1 MATASARVPPLE
13 LSLKE
18 GVMISRRF
26 ASIDALRGLA
36 ALGVVFSHISQHQ
49 SFVQTPATPFW
60 LGAALDQACSYGR
73 VGVTLFFV
81 ISGFCIHLRWAS
93 IRREGRDAHID
104 FASFWKKRFR
114 RLYPPFFV
122 ALVFYVGVQTW
133 DGTIRWSSF
142 DAYDLVSHLLMVHN
156 FDERTIFSFNGVF
169 WTLAIEEQLYCAY
182 FLLLYMRSR
191 WGWGPTLFVCISG
204 RLAWFALAFA
214 VNNLGY
220 KFRLPHDAGSLAHW
234 FVWALGA
241 ISIEAAFGLIKLPA
255 WSLKSKY
262 AVITFAFA
270 AFCQHVSEFHLFG
283 EVGWQLARLAA
294 APVWGVGCFVVVNKL
309 VAAESQWCANRAAPR
324 YVTFFAA
331 LGLFSYSTY
340 LMHSFVL
347 RYVDPAFRGTLG
359 ITNSLPVR
367 FLTLVLCVGFSWV
380 FFVCIERPFIAKP
393 VARKSDSP
401 GTTKSSILSPAVS

>member
-1 MATASARVPPLE
+1 
-13 LSLKE
+13 
-18 GVMISRRF
+18 MISRRF

-122 ALVFYVGVQTW
+122 ALVFYVGVQTLQ
-133 DGTIRWSSF
+133 DGTNSLELPL

-191 WGWGPTLFVCISG
+191 WGWGPTLFVCIS
-204 RLAWFALAFA
+204 
-214 VNNLGY
+214 
-220 KFRLPHDAGSLAHW
+220 
-234 FVWALGA
+234 
-241 ISIEAAFGLIKLPA
+241 EAARVVSPWHSPSTI
-255 WSLKSKY
+255 WS
-262 AVITFAFA
+262 
-270 AFCQHVSEFHLFG
+270 
-283 EVGWQLARLAA
+283 
-294 APVWGVGCFVVVNKL
+294 
-309 VAAESQWCANRAAPR
+309 
-324 YVTFFAA
+324 
-331 LGLFSYSTY
+331 
-340 LMHSFVL
+340 
-347 RYVDPAFRGTLG
+347 
-359 ITNSLPVR
+359 TNSGCRTTRVVWPIGLSGRWER
-367 FLTLVLCVGFSWV
+367 FPSKRRSG
-380 FFVCIERPFIAKP
+380 
-393 VARKSDSP
+393 
-401 GTTKSSILSPAVS
+401 